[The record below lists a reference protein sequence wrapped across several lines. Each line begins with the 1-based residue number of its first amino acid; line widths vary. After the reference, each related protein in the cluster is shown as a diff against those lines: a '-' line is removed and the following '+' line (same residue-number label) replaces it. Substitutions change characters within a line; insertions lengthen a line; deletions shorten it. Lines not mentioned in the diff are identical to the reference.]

1 MMEQLLHQIIA
12 GLATGCAYALLA
24 LSLVVVYR
32 CSKHVNFA
40 QGEMATLSAYGAFAM
55 LQAGLPY
62 WAAFVGALALS
73 FLGGA
78 AVERLI
84 IGRLKTASPL
94 ATVATFIGL
103 FMAIHSL
110 TGYFWGHDVRDFPS
124 PFPDISLMGGLISGQ
139 QLGVMLTTA
148 FLLAVLWAFFRFT
161 RVGLAVRAAAMNPD
175 SAQLSGISTLRM
187 FSMGWGIAAML
198 GAVAALL
205 LAPVLY
211 LDPTM
216 MSGVLIYGFAA
227 AVLGGLNS
235 VPGAVVGGLVLG
247 VLENLLGT
255 YVVGSQ
261 LKLTVAL
268 IALVS
273 VLIWR
278 PHGLFGKPSAERV

>member
-124 PFPDISLMGGLISGQ
+124 PFPDVSLMGGLISGQ

-148 FLLAVLWAFFRFT
+148 FLLAALWAFFRFT

>member
-1 MMEQLLHQIIA
+1 MEQLLHQIVA

-62 WAAFVGALALS
+62 WAAFVGALVLS

-84 IGRLKTASPL
+84 IGRLKAVSPL

-124 PFPDISLMGGLISGQ
+124 PFPDISLMGGLVSGQ

-148 FLLAVLWAFFRFT
+148 ILLAALWAFFRFT
-161 RVGLAVRAAAMNPD
+161 RIGLAVRAAAMNPD
-175 SAQLSGISTLRM
+175 SAQLSGISTRLM
-187 FSMGWGIAAML
+187 FSMGWGLAAML

-211 LDPTM
+211 LDPSM

-235 VPGAVVGGLVLG
+235 VPGAVVGGLLLG

-273 VLIWR
+273 ILIWR

>member
-1 MMEQLLHQIIA
+1 MEQLLHQIIA

-84 IGRLKTASPL
+84 VGRLKTASPL

>member
-62 WAAFVGALALS
+62 WVAFVGALALS

-124 PFPDISLMGGLISGQ
+124 PFPDISLMGGLVSGQ

-148 FLLAVLWAFFRFT
+148 FLLAALWAFFRFT

>member
-1 MMEQLLHQIIA
+1 MEQLLHQIIA

>member
-1 MMEQLLHQIIA
+1 MMEQLLHQIVT

-24 LSLVVVYR
+24 LALVVVYR

-62 WAAFVGALALS
+62 WAAFVSALVLS

-78 AVERLI
+78 IVERVI

-124 PFPDISLMGGLISGQ
+124 PFPDVSLMGGLISGQ
-139 QLGVMLTTA
+139 QMGVMLTTA
-148 FLLAVLWAFFRFT
+148 FLLVSLWAFFRFT

-175 SAQLSGISTLRM
+175 SAQLSGVSTRLM

-235 VPGAVVGGLVLG
+235 VPGAVVGGLLLG
-247 VLENLLGT
+247 VLENLLGS

-273 VLIWR
+273 ILIWR

>member
-1 MMEQLLHQIIA
+1 MMEQLLHQIVA

-62 WAAFVGALALS
+62 WAAFVGALVLS

-84 IGRLKTASPL
+84 IGRLKAVSPL

-124 PFPDISLMGGLISGQ
+124 PFPDISLMGGLVSGQ

-148 FLLAVLWAFFRFT
+148 ILLAALWAFFRFT
-161 RVGLAVRAAAMNPD
+161 RIGLAVRAAAMNPD
-175 SAQLSGISTLRM
+175 SAQLSGISTRLM
-187 FSMGWGIAAML
+187 FSMGWGLAAML

-211 LDPTM
+211 LDPSM

-235 VPGAVVGGLVLG
+235 VPGAVVGGLLLG

-273 VLIWR
+273 ILIWR

>member
-1 MMEQLLHQIIA
+1 MEQLLHQIIA

-84 IGRLKTASPL
+84 VGRLKTASPL

-148 FLLAVLWAFFRFT
+148 FLLAALWAFFRFT

-273 VLIWR
+273 ILIWR

>member
-1 MMEQLLHQIIA
+1 MESLLHQLVT

-24 LSLVVVYR
+24 LALVVVYR

-40 QGEMATLSAYGAFAM
+40 QGEMATFSAYGALAM
-55 LQAGLPY
+55 LQAGVPY
-62 WAAFVGALALS
+62 WVAFAGALVLS
-73 FLGGA
+73 FVAGA
-78 AVERLI
+78 AIDRLVI
-84 IGRLKTASPL
+84 DRLKTASPL

-103 FMAIHSL
+103 FMTIHSL

-124 PFPDISLMGGLISGQ
+124 PFPDASLVGGLVSGQ

-148 FLLAVLWAFFRFT
+148 FLLTVLWSFFRFT
-161 RVGLAVRAAAMNPD
+161 RIGLAVRAAAMNPD
-175 SAQLSGISTLRM
+175 SAQLSGISTRLM
-187 FSMGWGIAAML
+187 FSMGWGIAAVL

-211 LDPTM
+211 LDPSM

-235 VPGAVVGGLVLG
+235 VTGAVIGGLLLG

-255 YVVGSQ
+255 YVVGTQ

-268 IALVS
+268 IVLVS
-273 VLIWR
+273 ILIWR
-278 PHGLFGKPSAERV
+278 PHGLFGKASAERV

>member
-1 MMEQLLHQIIA
+1 MEQLLHQTIA

-62 WAAFVGALALS
+62 WAAFVGALVLS

-78 AVERLI
+78 AVERLV
-84 IGRLKTASPL
+84 IGRLKTVSPL

-148 FLLAVLWAFFRFT
+148 FLLAALWAFFRFT

-273 VLIWR
+273 ILIWR

>member
-1 MMEQLLHQIIA
+1 MEQLLHQIIA

-124 PFPDISLMGGLISGQ
+124 PFPDVSLMGGLISGQ

>member
-1 MMEQLLHQIIA
+1 MEQLLHQIIA

-62 WAAFVGALALS
+62 WAAFVGALVLS

-84 IGRLKTASPL
+84 IGRLKTVSPL

-124 PFPDISLMGGLISGQ
+124 PFPDISLMEGLVSGQ

-148 FLLAVLWAFFRFT
+148 FLLAALWAFFRFT
-161 RVGLAVRAAAMNPD
+161 RIGLAVRAAAMNPD
-175 SAQLSGISTLRM
+175 SAQLSGISTRLM

-235 VPGAVVGGLVLG
+235 VPGAVVCGLLLG

-273 VLIWR
+273 ILIWR

>member
-1 MMEQLLHQIIA
+1 MEQLLHQIIA

-62 WAAFVGALALS
+62 WAAFVGALVLS

-84 IGRLKTASPL
+84 IGRLKTVSPL

-124 PFPDISLMGGLISGQ
+124 PFPDISLMGGLVSGQ

-148 FLLAVLWAFFRFT
+148 FLLATLWAFFRFT
-161 RVGLAVRAAAMNPD
+161 RIGLAVRAAAMNPD
-175 SAQLSGISTLRM
+175 SAQLSGISTRLM

-211 LDPTM
+211 LDPAM

-235 VPGAVVGGLVLG
+235 VPGAVVGGLLLG

-273 VLIWR
+273 ILIWR
-278 PHGLFGKPSAERV
+278 PHGLFGRPSAERV

>member
-1 MMEQLLHQIIA
+1 
-12 GLATGCAYALLA
+12 
-24 LSLVVVYR
+24 
-32 CSKHVNFA
+32 
-40 QGEMATLSAYGAFAM
+40 MATLSAYGAFAM

-62 WAAFVGALALS
+62 WAAFVGALVLS

-78 AVERLI
+78 AVERLV
-84 IGRLKTASPL
+84 IGRLKTVSPL

-148 FLLAVLWAFFRFT
+148 FLLAALWAFFRFT

-273 VLIWR
+273 ILIWR

>member
-124 PFPDISLMGGLISGQ
+124 PFPDVSLMGGLISGQ
-139 QLGVMLTTA
+139 QLGVMLTTV

>member
-1 MMEQLLHQIIA
+1 MEQLLHQIIA

-62 WAAFVGALALS
+62 WAAFVGALVLS

-84 IGRLKTASPL
+84 IGRLKAVSPL

-124 PFPDISLMGGLISGQ
+124 PFPDISLMGGLVSGQ

-148 FLLAVLWAFFRFT
+148 FLLATLWAFFRFT
-161 RVGLAVRAAAMNPD
+161 RIGLAVRAAAMNPD
-175 SAQLSGISTLRM
+175 SAQLSGISTRLM

-235 VPGAVVGGLVLG
+235 VPGAVVGGLLLG

-273 VLIWR
+273 ILIWR

>member
-1 MMEQLLHQIIA
+1 MEQLLHQIVA

-62 WAAFVGALALS
+62 WAAFVGALVLS

-84 IGRLKTASPL
+84 IGRLKAVSPL

-124 PFPDISLMGGLISGQ
+124 PFPDISLMGGLVSGQ

-148 FLLAVLWAFFRFT
+148 FLLATLWAFFRFT
-161 RVGLAVRAAAMNPD
+161 RIGLAVRAAAMNPD
-175 SAQLSGISTLRM
+175 SAQLSGISTRLM
-187 FSMGWGIAAML
+187 FSMGWGLAAML

-211 LDPTM
+211 LDPSM

-235 VPGAVVGGLVLG
+235 VPGAVVGGLLLG

-273 VLIWR
+273 ILIWR

>member
-78 AVERLI
+78 AEERLI
-84 IGRLKTASPL
+84 VGRLKTASPL

-124 PFPDISLMGGLISGQ
+124 PFPDVSLMGGLISGQ

-148 FLLAVLWAFFRFT
+148 FLLAALWAFFRFT